1 MDRVNKRFSSYNEK
15 IKKFICN
22 DTFHFSSGKKVIV
35 NISSGVINNDRFT
48 LELNERIGIKN
59 LKISGKWEYAE
70 LQCGGQRI
78 ERIYPEI
85 RDTFTSTLN
94 GFPPTY
100 FHKRQLNILSPSPE
114 TLSISYEEII
124 DCYEYCHSVPL
135 QRDFQIYQ
143 LMKDSFTFIN
153 GGSYQLY
160 NYFFLPTTM
169 IAVKIP
175 HKCKRVFI
183 TSNYENSYENPS
195 DIIPLIYNKIRDM
208 WILDTH
214 NTPFIYDNINLHIIP
229 KSPTNKTFAINLFVE
244 NINIATEYSDMYGC
258 KFAY

>member
-1 MDRVNKRFSSYNEK
+1 MDRVNRRFASYNEK
-15 IKKFICN
+15 IKNFICN
-22 DTFHFSSGKKVIV
+22 DTFQFSSGKKVIV
-35 NISSGVINNDRFT
+35 NISSGVINNDRVT
-48 LELNERIGIKN
+48 LELDKDIGIKN

-70 LQCGGQRI
+70 LQCGGQKI

-100 FHKRQLNILSPSPE
+100 FHRRQLNIISPSPE

-124 DCYEYCHSVPL
+124 DCYEYHHTVPI

-143 LMKDSFTFIN
+143 LVKDSFTFTN
-153 GGSYQLY
+153 NKVQLY
-160 NYFFLPTTM
+160 NYIYLPTTM

-183 TSNYENSYENPS
+183 ASNYANSYDNPS
-195 DIIPLIYNKIRDM
+195 DIIPLIYNKIKDI
-208 WILDTH
+208 WILETR
-214 NTPFIYDNINLHIIP
+214 NNPFIYDSINLHIIP
-229 KSPTNKTFAINLFVE
+229 KSPTNKTFPIDLFVE
-244 NINIATEYSDMYGC
+244 NINIAMEYSGMYGC
-258 KFAY
+258 RYAW